1 MSLCVNYAAL
11 GNLRYNT
18 QWAWK
23 RRASGFPEIRQVE
36 LNDSINPAGI
46 HLYYP
51 KSGDQVFDAPLPATR
66 ESRPKLRLLDEAKG
80 ISGGFRDSRIDDG
93 GRQIEKGEH

>member
-1 MSLCVNYAAL
+1 MPLWVTCDTIRNGHGKDAPLDS
-11 GNLRYNT
+11 
-18 QWAWK
+18 
-23 RRASGFPEIRQVE
+23 PEIRQVE
-36 LNDSINPAGI
+36 LNESINPAGI

-66 ESRPKLRLLDEAKG
+66 ESRPRLRLLDEAKG

-93 GRQIEKGEH
+93 GCQIEKGEH